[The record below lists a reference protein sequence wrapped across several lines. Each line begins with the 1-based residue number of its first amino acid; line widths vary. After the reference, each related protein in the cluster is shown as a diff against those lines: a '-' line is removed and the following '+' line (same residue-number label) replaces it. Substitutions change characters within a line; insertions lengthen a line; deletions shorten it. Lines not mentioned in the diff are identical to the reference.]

1 MNARSAVVALVVG
14 AVAFSLVAAFTAAN
28 AVPGTKAGRS
38 LTSRAPTANELKP
51 AACAALNLTEW
62 ISGSGNV
69 MPAGNG
75 NALVLGSAGIDSV
88 KGKNGNDCLVAGAGA
103 DTLNG
108 GAGTDI
114 CIGGA
119 GINTFVNCET
129 QL

>member
-1 MNARSAVVALVVG
+1 VNARSAVVALVVG
-14 AVAFSLVAAFTAAN
+14 VVAFSLVAAFTAAN
-28 AVPGTKAGRS
+28 AVPKTKAGRS

-62 ISGSGNV
+62 ISGSGTVN
-69 MPAGNG
+69 ATSNA
-75 NALVLGSAGIDSV
+75 NALVLGSAGIDTLR
-88 KGKNGNDCLVAGAGA
+88 GKNGTDCLVGGAGA

-108 GAGTDI
+108 GAGTDT

-119 GINTFVNCET
+119 GVNTFMNCET

>member
-14 AVAFSLVAAFTAAN
+14 VVAFSLVAAFTAAN
-28 AVPGTKAGRS
+28 AVPKTKAGRS

-62 ISGSGNV
+62 ISGSGTVNA
-69 MPAGNG
+69 PSNAS
-75 NALVLGSAGIDSV
+75 ALVLGSAGIDTLR
-88 KGKNGNDCLVAGAGA
+88 GKNGTDCLVGGAGA

-119 GINTFVNCET
+119 GVNTFMNCET